1 MKKIIANATYAA
13 VILAAYEEVKTAEKE
28 GEKEWK
34 RIRLIVDL
42 VDNAVYGYFTTQF
55 NDFKKQD
62 KYYGVIDWYLPTAD
76 FDSNKYDEIKHKMD
90 IEAVLSTIPPINSP
104 LYQFN
109 KNYLKNHPI
118 TDNEKHYYNS
128 YNQLVNNYNSLL
140 YYNSIDTLPADLTG
154 LLLPVTVIQ
163 SKSDGVGM
171 LSLSPYF
178 PIVSP
183 PFPTPSYNIADFA
196 GVEDIEKSLSGYK
209 PYGMA
214 ALAHTETVK
223 GKDISVASTSSL
235 NAFLAA
241 KKAKST
247 TSTTTSPLST
257 TPPLS
262 TTSTT
267 IPPLSA
273 PSPTSPISPSDSV
286 DYALSIFGVADDD
299 NIGGGNQC

>member
-1 MKKIIANATYAA
+1 MKKIIVNATYAA
-13 VILAAYEEVKTAEKE
+13 VILAAYEEVKTAEKADD
-28 GEKEWK
+28 KEWK

-42 VDNAVYGYFTTQF
+42 VDNDVYGYFTAQF

-76 FDSNKYDEIKHKMD
+76 FDSNKYDDIKHKMD
-90 IEAVLSTIPPINSP
+90 IDAVLSTIPHQNSP

-109 KNYLKNHPI
+109 HNYIKKHPI
-118 TDNEKHYYNS
+118 TDDEKHYYNG
-128 YNQLVNNYNSLL
+128 YNQLINNYSSLL
-140 YYNSIDTLPADLTG
+140 YYNSIDTLPDDLTG
-154 LLLPVTVIQ
+154 LLLPVTITQ
-163 SKSDGVGM
+163 SKSDGIGM

-178 PIVSP
+178 PLIAP
-183 PFPTPSYNIADFA
+183 PFPAPSYNLSDFA

-214 ALAHTETVK
+214 ALAQTETVK
-223 GKDISVASTSSL
+223 GKDISVASTSAL
-235 NAFLAA
+235 DRFLSA

-247 TSTTTSPLST
+247 TST
-257 TPPLS
+257 

-273 PSPTSPISPSDSV
+273 PSPTPSTSPSETV
-286 DYALSIFGVADDD
+286 DYALSIFGVADDN

>member
-13 VILAAYEEVKTAEKE
+13 VILAAYEEVKTGE
-28 GEKEWK
+28 EKEWQ
-34 RIRLIVDL
+34 RIRLLVDL
-42 VDNAVYGYFTTQF
+42 VDNDVYGYFTAQF

-90 IEAVLSTIPPINSP
+90 IDAVLSTIPQINSP

-118 TDNEKHYYNS
+118 TDDEKHYYNS

-140 YYNSIDTLPADLTG
+140 YYNDISSLPADLTG
-154 LLLPVTVIQ
+154 LLLPVTITQ
-163 SKSDGVGM
+163 SKSDGIGM

-183 PFPTPSYNIADFA
+183 PFPAPSYNIADFA
-196 GVEDIEKSLSGYK
+196 RVEDIEKSLTGYK

-214 ALAHTETVK
+214 ALAQTETVK

-235 NAFLAA
+235 SAFLAA

-247 TSTTTSPLST
+247 TSTTTSPQSN
-257 TPPLS
+257 
-262 TTSTT
+262 T

-273 PSPTSPISPSDSV
+273 PSPISSPSPSSPTPSETV
-286 DYALSIFGVADDD
+286 DYALSIFGVADDN